1 MSRKTEKEKAFQA
14 LKMRRTLARETAFK
28 ALFQL
33 DFSEGETDEQETY
46 ENLAIENAVENSE
59 ENAEL
64 ELQEKNVAYVVETVK
79 NIMAR
84 REEIDAVV
92 KKFLRENWTLE
103 RLATADRNI
112 LRLAVYELKFAEN
125 KVPAGVAIN
134 EAVELAKKYGTDDS
148 ARFVNGILD
157 AIAN

>member
-1 MSRKTEKEKAFQA
+1 MS
-14 LKMRRTLARETAFK
+14 RTLARETAFK

-33 DFSEGETDEQETY
+33 DFGEFETY
-46 ENLAIENAVENSE
+46 EELAVENAIE
-59 ENAEL
+59 DVRENKSGKLNRGNL
-64 ELQEKNVAYVVETVK
+64 EYISDSVK

-84 REEIDAVV
+84 REEIDALI
-92 KKFLRENWTLE
+92 KKYLRDNWALE

-125 KVPAGVAIN
+125 KVPTGVAIN

>member
-1 MSRKTEKEKAFQA
+1 MS
-14 LKMRRTLARETAFK
+14 RTLARETAFK

-33 DFSEGETDEQETY
+33 DFGAGETDEPEIY
-46 ENLAIENAVENSE
+46 EDLAIENAIEDVKENKSGKLNK
-59 ENAEL
+59 ENL
-64 ELQEKNVAYVVETVK
+64 AYIAETVK
-79 NIMAR
+79 NIMAHR
-84 REEIDAVV
+84 DEIDAVIRQY
-92 KKFLRENWTLE
+92 LRENWTLA

-112 LRLAVYELKFAEN
+112 LRLAVYELAGK
-125 KVPAGVAIN
+125 KVPTGVAIN

>member
-1 MSRKTEKEKAFQA
+1 MGRKLEREKAFQA
-14 LKMRRTLARETAFK
+14 MKRRRILARETAFK

-33 DFSEGETDEQETY
+33 DFGVVETDEKEIY
-46 ENLAIENAVENSE
+46 ENLAVENAIE
-59 ENAEL
+59 ESTEDSDD
-64 ELQEKNVAYVVETVK
+64 ELQEENLTYIVETVK
-79 NIMAR
+79 NVMAH
-84 REEIDAVV
+84 REEIDAVI
-92 KKFLRENWTLE
+92 KKYLRENWTLN

-112 LRLAVYELKFAEN
+112 LRLAVYELAEK
-125 KVPAGVAIN
+125 KVPTGVAIN

>member
-1 MSRKTEKEKAFQA
+1 MK
-14 LKMRRTLARETAFK
+14 RRRILARETAFK

-33 DFSEGETDEQETY
+33 DFGVVETDEKEIY
-46 ENLAIENAVENSE
+46 ENLAVENAIE
-59 ENAEL
+59 ESTEDSDD
-64 ELQEKNVAYVVETVK
+64 ELQEENLTYIVETVK
-79 NIMAR
+79 NVMAH
-84 REEIDAVV
+84 REEIDAVI
-92 KKFLRENWTLE
+92 KKYLRENWTLN

-112 LRLAVYELKFAEN
+112 LRLAVYELAEK
-125 KVPAGVAIN
+125 KVPTGVAIN